1 MRTIWKNTKALV
13 RTAPQASLTAISL
26 IATSLIGAS
35 NIAWA
40 DPADAARP
48 SKRIVA
54 GAGLTAFHDD
64 NVLQYSGD
72 QITLFH
78 SGLNPERFSI
88 ESVGDMVWRPS
99 LSLGLESRTRRG
111 RGYDLSLRGSG
122 EFHGKDKTA
131 DFHSVGGQWRQLF
144 SRRSSLAL
152 RAYYL
157 PHYYLRQL
165 FDDDAPAVPTR
176 YRRAEFALAI
186 GSLAWR
192 QRIAGATWA
201 GLAYQYERRRY
212 NPEFVERNSN
222 THQGEAEVTWTRLPH
237 RGSLGLRSGYRHAD
251 AKGSDGDEAPG
262 VPPDDPDIGYHGL
275 VAGADG
281 RMELARHGRSRWGAS
296 LSYDLGTRDY
306 TSNVPTDRY
315 HSGRN
320 DHDQTV
326 RAGLRWS
333 RPHWS
338 VQGFFSH
345 ERNVAN
351 LGAAAPPTTDVGS
364 YTENQVG
371 LNLDWSGVLWRER
384 GSAAEGEE
392 GPDVP

>member
-1 MRTIWKNTKALV
+1 MRTIWKKAKGLLL
-13 RTAPQASLTAISL
+13 PGSLAAISL
-26 IATSLIGAS
+26 CANSPG
-35 NIAWA
+35 AWA
-40 DPADAARP
+40 EPADGVGP
-48 SKRIVA
+48 SKRIVI
-54 GAGLTAFHDD
+54 GAGLSGFHDD

-72 QITLFH
+72 QITLFG

-111 RGYDLSLRGSG
+111 RGYDFSLHGSG

-131 DFHSVGGQWRQLF
+131 DFHSVGGQWRQFF

-152 RAYYL
+152 RGYYL

-176 YRRAEFALAI
+176 YRRAEFALAV

-192 QRIAGATWA
+192 QRVAGATSA
-201 GLAYQYERRRY
+201 GLTYQYERRRY

-222 THQGEAEVTWTRLPH
+222 TQQGEADLTWTRLPH
-237 RGSLGLRSGYRHAD
+237 RGSVGLRGGYRHAD

-262 VPPDDPDIGYHGL
+262 IPPDDPDIGYHGL
-275 VAGADG
+275 VGGADG
-281 RMELARHGRSRWGAS
+281 RMELARQGGSRWSAS
-296 LSYDLGTRDY
+296 LSYDLGIRDY
-306 TSNVPTDRY
+306 TSRVPTDRY
-315 HSGRN
+315 HFGRN
-320 DHDQTV
+320 DHDQSV

-333 RPHWS
+333 RPHGS
-338 VQGFFSH
+338 LQVFYGH
-345 ERNVAN
+345 ERNVAH
-351 LGAAAPPTTDVGS
+351 LGAPAPPATDVGS

-384 GSAAEGEE
+384 GGAAEGAE
-392 GPDVP
+392 GPDMP